1 MEFTKKEQE
10 QLEKAREAKDKAQTR
25 GDINGYEL
33 ALAVIGMIYETAEA
47 RAKAEEQEWEAE
59 CEHQQNVKL
68 GIHDDY
74 LERSNY

>member
-10 QLEKAREAKDKAQTR
+10 QLEKAREAKSKAQTR
-25 GDINGYEL
+25 GDINGCEL
-33 ALAVIGMIYETAEA
+33 ALAMIGMIYENAEA
-47 RAKAEEQEWEAE
+47 RAKAEEQAWEAE

-68 GIHDDY
+68 GINDDY